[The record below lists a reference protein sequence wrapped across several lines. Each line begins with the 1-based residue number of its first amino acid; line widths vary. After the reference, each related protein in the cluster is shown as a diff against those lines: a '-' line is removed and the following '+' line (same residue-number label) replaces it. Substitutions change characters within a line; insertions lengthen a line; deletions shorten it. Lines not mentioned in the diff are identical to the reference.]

1 MAGLK
6 QKLVL
11 GIGEILWD
19 VMPDGKYLG
28 GAPANFAFHS
38 AQLGADAHIVS
49 AIGDDPL
56 GGEIQAQLAELDVP
70 TDLIAVLPNRPTGT
84 VTVELDDA
92 GLPSYTIH
100 ENVAWDAIPMTD
112 AIRAAAERADAVCF
126 GSLAQRSEIS
136 RATIR
141 EILAAT
147 PAECLRVFDINL
159 RQHYF
164 DRATLEEG
172 LQAANVLK
180 LNDEELPV
188 LVGLLENDEPLPA
201 NANFNLENV
210 LLGLVAYFD
219 LKMVALTRGARGA
232 ILVTPDSWNESPG
245 KKVDVVDTVGAGDAM
260 TAAITMGLLREE
272 SPASI
277 VRWASDLAA
286 YVCTQAG
293 ATPKH
298 PKG

>member
-1 MAGLK
+1 MSDLQ

-19 VMPDGKYLG
+19 VLPDGKYLG
-28 GAPANFAFHS
+28 GAPANFAFHA
-38 AQLGADAHIVS
+38 AQLGANARIVS

-56 GGEIQAQLAELDVP
+56 GQEILQQLDGLDVP
-70 TDLIAVLPNRPTGT
+70 TDLIASLLDRPTGT
-84 VTVELDDA
+84 VTVELDGA

-100 ENVAWDAIPMTD
+100 EGVAWDAIPMTD
-112 AIRAAAERADAVCF
+112 AIREAASQADAVCF
-126 GSLAQRSEIS
+126 GSLAQRSETS

-141 EILAAT
+141 EILSAT

-188 LVGLLENDEPLPA
+188 LIGLLENDKPLPA

-210 LLGLVAYFD
+210 LLGLVGYFD
-219 LKMVALTRGARGA
+219 LKMVALTRGERGA

-245 KKVDVVDTVGAGDAM
+245 KKVEVADTVGAGDAM
-260 TAAITMGLLREE
+260 TAAITMGLLRGEA
-272 SPASI
+272 PASI
-277 VRWASDLAA
+277 ITSATNLAA

-298 PKG
+298 PAA